1 MKKILAILLSI
12 IILVIPMTISV
23 SAAGA
28 INADEQRILDV
39 LRSEVK
45 VNGKTF
51 TVPVEYVNQ
60 SENYFKTI
68 DVTKEQADEIIGYIN
83 RGIGILEMSKKL
95 NATTED
101 LKILIKADKK
111 EILEL
116 GKMAVAVTG
125 GVLTYNGSTVNIK
138 NADGKVV
145 FDSAP
150 IVKQTGFEV
159 DFTVIIVA
167 VLSVITLLCAAV
179 VISKKNGLFEK

>member
-1 MKKILAILLSI
+1 MKKIIA
-12 IILVIPMTISV
+12 IILTVMVLVVPFTVSV
-23 SAAGA
+23 AAAGA
-28 INADEQRILDV
+28 INTDEQRILDV
-39 LRSEVK
+39 LRTEVK

-101 LKILIKADKK
+101 LKILVRADKK

-116 GKMAVAVTG
+116 GKKAVAVTG

-138 NADGKVV
+138 NADGKTV

-150 IVKQTGFEV
+150 IVKQTGLEV
-159 DFTVIIVA
+159 DFSSIIIAA
-167 VLSVITLLCAAV
+167 VSVITLLITAFV
-179 VISKKNGLFEK
+179 VSKKNGLFEK